1 VVETLFYPWNH
12 RRYIETRKDGEE
24 TQEKS
29 LLFKKR
35 NVQAFIEFLQIKE
48 ESISARFQ

>member
-1 VVETLFYPWNH
+1 MVETLFYPWNH
-12 RRYIETRKDGEE
+12 YIETRKDGEE

-29 LLFKKR
+29 LLFKKG
-35 NVQAFIEFLQIKE
+35 NDQVFIEFLQIKE